1 MEFTENVKCLHD
13 NGRTSER
20 DSWFTEVDVVNCN
33 VIILVF
39 NSVVRPFNLI
49 NGSLARGLLFICKS
63 LKSLVVYCKK

>member
-1 MEFTENVKCLHD
+1 MEFTQNVKCLHD

-20 DSWFTEVDVVNCN
+20 DSRITEVDVVNCN

-49 NGSLARGLLFICKS
+49 NGSLTRTTIYLQVTKVISSLL
-63 LKSLVVYCKK
+63 